1 MQAAHSSATRGARA
15 GTPSE
20 PNRLRLGK
28 QQWQDIRRA
37 RTLGAE
43 GELYGVEIH
52 GVKLLFRWKRTHG
65 VEPSHDNK
73 SCGEAPAK
81 AREARSRSAQ
91 SLPVRTEK
99 PMNHR
104 QRRSAQRLQAFMRSK
119 QGPHTSQGV
128 AERLPRSQPNGGTG
142 TPEPGAREP
151 SGSSAKRQPPKAVE
165 NDEPMATDHA
175 AKAAKLYTAWKQDA
189 LAGSPARGK
198 EREAMEAS
206 PTRARGRSRE
216 KQAPESGGPRSSCSC
231 SSEHMSTDMT
241 TPDSDTYAGRRRLEP
256 MPIYPHMGAMVG
268 GRGGGKSKGGSKS
281 RGKGRGNLCR

>member
-1 MQAAHSSATRGARA
+1 MQAAQSSASRGARA

-20 PNRLRLGK
+20 PNRQRLGK
-28 QQWQDIRRA
+28 QQWRDIRRA

-52 GVKLLFRWKRTHG
+52 GVKLLFRWKGTHA
-65 VEPSHDNK
+65 VELSHDNK

-81 AREARSRSAQ
+81 AREASSRFAQ

-104 QRRSAQRLQAFMRSK
+104 QRRSARRMQDFMRSK

-128 AERLPRSQPNGGTG
+128 AEPLPRSQPNGGTG
-142 TPEPGAREP
+142 TPESGAREP

-175 AKAAKLYTAWKQDA
+175 AKAAKLYTPH
-189 LAGSPARGK
+189 GSR
-198 EREAMEAS
+198 
-206 PTRARGRSRE
+206 
-216 KQAPESGGPRSSCSC
+216 
-231 SSEHMSTDMT
+231 
-241 TPDSDTYAGRRRLEP
+241 TP
-256 MPIYPHMGAMVG
+256 
-268 GRGGGKSKGGSKS
+268 
-281 RGKGRGNLCR
+281 